1 MVCGQNG
8 TERNQFL
15 RERPHQE
22 KYKLQKQKTQTGF
35 LRHKL
40 MEFSLKEFIHTII
53 NLINLNTTLDEIKRT
68 TTIPSSFG

>member
-1 MVCGQNG
+1 MSSRVQARFSRQHQQQQQKYRIMVGGQNG

-22 KYKLQKQKTQTGF
+22 KYNLQKQKTQTGF

-40 MEFSLKEFIHTII
+40 WNFCSK
-53 NLINLNTTLDEIKRT
+53 NSS
-68 TTIPSSFG
+68 IP